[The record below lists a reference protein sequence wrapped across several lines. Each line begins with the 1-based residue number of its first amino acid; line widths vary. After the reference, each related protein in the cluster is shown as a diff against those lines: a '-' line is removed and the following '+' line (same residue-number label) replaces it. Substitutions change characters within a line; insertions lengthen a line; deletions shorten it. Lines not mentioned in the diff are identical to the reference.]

1 MKWFLNE
8 ESGQGMVEY
17 ALLAALL
24 AALIAIV
31 AIVAI
36 GNVGKQVDTKFSTIS
51 SALK

>member
-17 ALLAALL
+17 ALLAAL
-24 AALIAIV
+24 IAIV

-36 GNVGKQVDTKFSTIS
+36 TNAGQQVNSKFSSVS